1 MEEAGLRG
9 KMVKSEGI
17 GCYLDMRGENQVKK
31 TPRFLA
37 WRRKTGTRS
46 SISVGEWVGNM
57 SFVFQHLKVERLGQ
71 QWEV

>member
-17 GCYLDMRGENQVKK
+17 GYYLDVGGENQAKE
-31 TPRFLA
+31 TRRFLA
-37 WRRKTGTRS
+37 WRRKTGTKS
-46 SISVGEWVGNM
+46 SISVGECVGNA
-57 SFVFQHLKVERLGQ
+57 SFVVQHLKVERLGQ